1 MDANQANFQKR
12 LIEIDRKHSRSRG
25 RFVRLE
31 ERDGILVPV
40 EKARVTRRLP
50 LRGLM
55 LALVAFLGFKAFLFA
70 YLGPVTYADRLS
82 ALEEG
87 NVVEEMGA
95 WAMRPDAVSRWI
107 AGWLPEF

>member
-31 ERDGILVPV
+31 ERDGMLVPV
-40 EKARVTRRLP
+40 DKVRVTRRVP

-70 YLGPVTYADRLS
+70 YLGPITYADRLS
-82 ALEEG
+82 SLEQG
-87 NVVEEMGA
+87 NVVEQMGA
-95 WAMRPDAVSRWI
+95 WAMRPDAVSRWV
-107 AGWLPEF
+107 AGGLPDF